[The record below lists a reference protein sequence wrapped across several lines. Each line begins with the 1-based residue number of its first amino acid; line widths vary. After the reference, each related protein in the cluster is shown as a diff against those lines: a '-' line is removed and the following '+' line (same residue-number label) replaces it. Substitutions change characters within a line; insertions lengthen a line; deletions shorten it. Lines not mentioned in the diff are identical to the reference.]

1 MCDSFECL
9 KETFE
14 NFIILYNLCNE
25 LDLEISYKSRR
36 LYIEQTDCL
45 KESKKITEEI
55 ERIKENERLKQI
67 QSNKH
72 LENIYLKKN
81 MKAIY
86 VPQRKVRYPFEKH
99 LTTPETPTRR
109 PIHKPSRSRA
119 LRTRG
124 RDG

>member
-9 KETFE
+9 KETFK

-25 LDLEISYKSRR
+25 LHLEISYKSRR

-45 KESKKITEEI
+45 KESKKIMEEI
-55 ERIKENERLKQI
+55 ERIQRDKQI

-72 LENIYLKKN
+72 LENMYLKKN
-81 MKAIY
+81 IKTIIY
-86 VPQRKVRYPFEKH
+86 VPERKVRKQ
-99 LTTPETPTRR
+99 LTIPETPTRR
-109 PIHKPSRSRA
+109 PIHKPSRSRP

-124 RDG
+124 RDGGEIT

>member
-55 ERIKENERLKQI
+55 ERIQRDKQI

-81 MKAIY
+81 INTIIY
-86 VPQRKVRYPFEKH
+86 VPQRKVRKQ
-99 LTTPETPTRR
+99 LTTPETPTR
-109 PIHKPSRSRA
+109 
-119 LRTRG
+119 
-124 RDG
+124 

>member
-1 MCDSFECL
+1 M
-9 KETFE
+9 
-14 NFIILYNLCNE
+14 
-25 LDLEISYKSRR
+25 
-36 LYIEQTDCL
+36 
-45 KESKKITEEI
+45 KESKKIMEEI

-67 QSNKH
+67 QSNKY

-86 VPQRKVRYPFEKH
+86 VPQRKVRKH

-109 PIHKPSRSRA
+109 PIHKPSRM
-119 LRTRG
+119 RG